1 MLQYL
6 SCLVYDDIN
15 CIEMRTIVMNEKVLQ
30 TLEYNKIIEQL
41 VTYAAS
47 PSGREA
53 CRTLKPQTDSRWIET
68 AQRETSDALTHILT
82 RANFP
87 SMVLKISVPHSSGWK
102 SDLP

>member
-53 CRTLKPQTDSRWIET
+53 CRTLKPQTDSR
-68 AQRETSDALTHILT
+68 AAR
-82 RANFP
+82 
-87 SMVLKISVPHSSGWK
+87 
-102 SDLP
+102 DLRCPDSHPDQGRTFLLWY

>member
-53 CRTLKPQTDSRWIET
+53 CRKIG
-68 AQRETSDALTHILT
+68 
-82 RANFP
+82 RAH
-87 SMVLKISVPHSSGWK
+87 V
-102 SDLP
+102 